1 MSHPVTIIQRR
12 DLGDLVKE
20 YALEKSEQLFIGLQ
34 LMPIFNTALQ
44 SGNYPIIPIEQMLK
58 PRNVNRA
65 SGGGY
70 NRGDWQFKQ
79 GQYACVEKGWEE
91 VVRQDM
97 AKNYASYFDA
107 EATSAMVAQDV
118 ILRAQEQRIA
128 SLIQSVTPTSAS
140 VSWKTKATAT
150 PKDDIETGIK
160 HILDYTGVRP
170 DTLQLTYNNFNF
182 ITRCDQFLDTAKY
195 TSNPLAMG
203 FEAQRTLVASFLGVS
218 RILVGN
224 AIVNSADEGLDFSP
238 NQIWDDDRAFLCV
251 TSSGPMENVPQWGRT
266 IQWEDDSPQNV
277 NAESYEEVQT
287 NSDIIRVRHYNVEK
301 ILNPNCGYA
310 LDGLAV

>member
-1 MSHPVTIIQRR
+1 MSQPLTVLQRR

-20 YALEKSEQLFIGLQ
+20 YALERSADTYIGLQ
-34 LMPIFNTALQ
+34 IMAIFNSALQ

-58 PRNVNRA
+58 PREVDRA

-79 GQYACVEKGWEE
+79 GSFTCSEKGWEE

-97 AKNYASYFDA
+97 ARNYASYFDA
-107 EATSAMVAQDV
+107 ESISAMVAQDV
-118 ILRAQEQRIA
+118 LLRAQEKRIA
-128 SLIQSVTPTSAS
+128 DLVQSVTPTTVSD
-140 VSWKTKATAT
+140 SWKSKASAT
-150 PKDDIETGIK
+150 PKDDIEKGIK

-195 TSNPLAMG
+195 TNNPLAMG
-203 FEAQRTLVASFLGVS
+203 IEAQRTLVASFLGVS
-218 RILVGN
+218 RILIGN
-224 AIVNSADEGLDFSP
+224 AIYNSADEGLAFSP
-238 NQIWDDDRAFLCV
+238 NQIWDDNRAFLCV

-277 NAESYEEVQT
+277 NAESYEEPQT
-287 NSDIIRVRHYNVEK
+287 RADIIRVRHYNTEK
-301 ILNPNCGYA
+301 ILNERCGYA
-310 LDGLAV
+310 LDGLAA